1 MKAYALT
8 ALSVAAVIG
17 LVIATP
23 MLSRA
28 AGFGAATGVTKSLS
42 PSVDLTAC
50 SGSIDPE
57 HKIWLAAGCGGPGGT
72 SGGGNGSSSGT
83 STSGTSGTNTSGTSG
98 TNGTGSS
105 SGGGLGHVGHPSY

>member
-1 MKAYALT
+1 MKAYALS

-28 AGFGAATGVTKSLS
+28 AGFGAATGVSKSLA
-42 PSVDLTAC
+42 PSVNLAAC

-57 HKIWLAAGCGGPGGT
+57 HKIWLASGCTGT
-72 SGGGNGSSSGT
+72 SSSGGGS
-83 STSGTSGTNTSGTSG
+83 SGTSGTSSSSS
-98 TNGTGSS
+98 SS
-105 SGGGLGHVGHPSY
+105 SGGGLGGHLGHPSY

>member
-1 MKAYALT
+1 MKAYALS

-28 AGFGAATGVTKSLS
+28 AGFGAATGVSKSLA
-42 PSVDLTAC
+42 PSVNLAAC

-57 HKIWLAAGCGGPGGT
+57 HKIWLASGCTGT
-72 SGGGNGSSSGT
+72 SSGGGSGSSSSGT
-83 STSGTSGTNTSGTSG
+83 SSGTSGTNTSGT
-98 TNGTGSS
+98 
-105 SGGGLGHVGHPSY
+105 

>member
-28 AGFGAATGVTKSLS
+28 AGFGAATGVSKSLA

-50 SGSIDPE
+50 SVSIDPE
-57 HKIWLAAGCGGPGGT
+57 HRIWLAAGCGGT
-72 SGGGNGSSSGT
+72 SSGGGNSSSSSSSSG
-83 STSGTSGTNTSGTSG
+83 TSGTSGTSSSSSSGTSG
-98 TNGTGSS
+98 
-105 SGGGLGHVGHPSY
+105 GGGGPGGHTHPGMGY

>member
-72 SGGGNGSSSGT
+72 SGGGAGSSGT

>member
-28 AGFGAATGVTKSLS
+28 AGFGAATGVSKSLA
-42 PSVDLTAC
+42 PSVDLAGC
-50 SGSIDPE
+50 AVSIDPE
-57 HKIWLAAGCGGPGGT
+57 HKIWLASACGGT
-72 SGGGNGSSSGT
+72 SSGGGGNSSSSSSSSG
-83 STSGTSGTNTSGTSG
+83 TSGTSGTSSSSSSGTSG
-98 TNGTGSS
+98 
-105 SGGGLGHVGHPSY
+105 GGGPGGHTHPGMGY